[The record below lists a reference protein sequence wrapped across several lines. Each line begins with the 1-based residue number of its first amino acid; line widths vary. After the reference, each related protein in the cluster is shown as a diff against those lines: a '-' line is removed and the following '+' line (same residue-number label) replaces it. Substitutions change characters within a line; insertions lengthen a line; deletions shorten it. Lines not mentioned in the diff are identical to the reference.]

1 MDHNNYF
8 KGLLGYIC
16 GKVWLHRKNIIFQDY
31 NSNVHVVVMVVLREF
46 KEVSIGNVNNK
57 QRSIKIAKINS
68 TYPLY
73 FDGACQAT
81 MGVLWNWNDL
91 NDVRET

>member
-16 GKVWLHRKNIIFQDY
+16 GKVWLHRKKIIFQDY
-31 NSNVHVVVMVVLREF
+31 NPNVHVVVRVVLGEF

-57 QRSIKIAKINS
+57 
-68 TYPLY
+68 
-73 FDGACQAT
+73 
-81 MGVLWNWNDL
+81 
-91 NDVRET
+91 